1 MDGKVNQVK
10 WGIVL
15 TYATLFLNIL
25 VSVLYTPVMLRLL
38 GSEEHG
44 LYSTVTSAIS
54 WVSLLS
60 LGLNSSY
67 IRFYARYKKDG
78 AEQKIASLNGM
89 FLSIF
94 CILGVIAFLCGLY
107 IANNL
112 HFIFADGLTAQEY
125 AKARILAIVVSV
137 ELAINFPATIFN
149 SIIRAKEN
157 FIAVRLVHLFQCV
170 TSPLVTLPLLLMG
183 YGSVAMVAVTTG
195 VNVVAYSFYIVY
207 SVGKLK
213 AKFRFTNFDSKLI
226 KEIAAYSG
234 VIAIN
239 SLITQV
245 NTSLDKVLLARYVNT
260 VCVSV
265 YTIGFSLYSYYSS
278 FSSAITGNL
287 TPRIHKIVAENY
299 SDKPKLKAFL
309 TEQFIKFGRIQLY
322 IQMLMLTGI
331 IFFGKPF
338 IAFWAGPGYENAYY
352 VAVLLCV
359 SATIPLCQD
368 LGIEIQRAQ
377 NKHRFRTILSA
388 AMTVVNIVLTVILC
402 QIYGEIGAAVGTA
415 IAVVVVDVFI
425 MNIYY
430 HKKLNVDI
438 IAFWKSIA
446 QVFAG
451 LIPPIII
458 GALMVKVL
466 PVNTLWHLIAYILL
480 YTIVYG
486 ISMLFLSMSAAER
499 EMVFGKVLR
508 KIKKR

>member
-1 MDGKVNQVK
+1 MGKRLDQVK
-10 WGIVL
+10 WGIIL
-15 TYATLFLNIL
+15 TYATLFMNIL
-25 VSVLYTPVMLRLL
+25 ISVLYTPVMLRLL

-67 IRFYARYKKDG
+67 IRFYARYQKEHRED
-78 AEQKIASLNGM
+78 KIASLNGM
-89 FLSIF
+89 FLIIF
-94 CILGVIAFLCGLY
+94 CVLGVIALLCGLY
-107 IANNL
+107 MANNL
-112 HFIFADGLTAQEY
+112 QLIFADGLTEQEY
-125 AKARILAIVVSV
+125 QKARVLATIVAF

-149 SIIRAKEN
+149 SIIRAREK
-157 FIAVRLVHLFQCV
+157 FIAVRLVHLFQSLA
-170 TSPLVTLPLLLMG
+170 SPMVTLPLLLMG
-183 YGSVAMVAVTTG
+183 YGSVAMVAVTTV
-195 VNVVAYSFYIVY
+195 VNMVAYSFYAIY
-207 SVGKLK
+207 SIGKLK
-213 AKFRFTNFDSKLI
+213 AKFRFRQFEGRLI

-234 VIAIN
+234 VIAVN
-239 SLITQV
+239 TLITQV
-245 NTSLDKVLLARYVNT
+245 NNSLDKVLLARYVNT

-299 SDKPKLKAFL
+299 SDKPKLKASL
-309 TEQFIKFGRIQLY
+309 TEQFVKFGRIQLY

-415 IAVVVVDVFI
+415 IAVVVVDVFV

-458 GALMVKVL
+458 GVLMVKML
-466 PVNTLWHLIAYILL
+466 PVNTVWHLIAYILL

-508 KIKKR
+508 KIKKQ